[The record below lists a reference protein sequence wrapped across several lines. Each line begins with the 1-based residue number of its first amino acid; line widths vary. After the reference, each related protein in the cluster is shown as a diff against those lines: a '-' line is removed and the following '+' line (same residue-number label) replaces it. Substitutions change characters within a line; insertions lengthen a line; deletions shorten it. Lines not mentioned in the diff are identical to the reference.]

1 MAVLNKI
8 RKQSIFLII
17 IIALALF
24 SFVLA
29 DVIQNGGFTSQ
40 KSLNII
46 ATINDTDIP
55 REDFARKVDDAL
67 RNLGPNATNAQAMN
81 MVWNNE
87 LRKALLSEQFEELG
101 LVIGADQLRNALAQN
116 LAGNQ
121 AFLNEAG
128 VFDNNKL
135 QEYIADVKA
144 NNPTLYAQFIEFEKS
159 VTQNAMEQTYY
170 NLIKAGIGAT
180 IAEAELEYKM
190 ENDKVDVE
198 FVQIPY
204 TSIPDSEITV
214 TNSDITEYIKKNA
227 KQYKTEASVD
237 IQYVLFAEDPSAND
251 EEAVKEEITSLLS
264 QKIEYN
270 SISKQNDTLPGFKET
285 DDDIAFISQN
295 SEGKFQ
301 DRWWFKKDLPAA
313 IADTIFAMNK
323 GEIYGPYKLENSYN
337 LAKVLDIRQLAD
349 SVQAKHI
356 LITWEGLPSASE
368 TTKRTKEQAK
378 TLADSLLNTL
388 SKDSSKFEALV
399 TQFSDDPS
407 AKENKGDLVYLTP
420 GSTIEAFDTYI
431 FNNKKGDKSVVETDF
446 GYHVISIEDQKN
458 IQKAIKVGN
467 ITKAIVP
474 SEETVNKIFVDA
486 TKFESNAASSDFLKV
501 AKESEYDVRPVNK
514 IGELEENIPG
524 IGNNRS
530 IVTWAFG
537 KESKVG
543 EVKRFN
549 VNNGY
554 AIVQLTNKSEKGL
567 MSAADASISITPIL
581 RNEKKAKKIMESIK
595 GSSLEEIAQ
604 EKNVQVK
611 RANAITMK
619 APTLADAGTEPKVVG
634 TAFGLKEG
642 ATSTLIEGKNGVYKI
657 KVLARNDAP
666 KTDNYTAY
674 FNQINSKRAAQV
686 NANVFNALKNKATI
700 EDRRAN
706 FY

>member
-8 RKQSIFLII
+8 RQRSIFLII

-40 KSLNII
+40 KSLNTI
-46 ATINDTDIP
+46 ATINNTDIS
-55 REDFARKVDDAL
+55 REDFAKKVDDAL

-87 LRKALLSEQFEELG
+87 LRKALLTKQFEELG
-101 LVIGADQLRNALAQN
+101 LVVGADQLRNALAQN

-144 NNPTLYAQFIEFEKS
+144 NNPPLYAQFIEFEKS
-159 VTQNAMEQTYY
+159 VTQNALEQTYY
-170 NLIKAGIGAT
+170 NLVKAGIGAT
-180 IAEAELEYKM
+180 NAEGELEYRI
-190 ENDKVDVE
+190 ENDKVDLE

-204 TSIPDSEITV
+204 SSIPDSEITI
-214 TNSDITEYIKKNA
+214 TESDITEYIKKNT
-227 KQYKTEASVD
+227 KQFKTEASVD
-237 IQYVLFAEDPSAND
+237 IQYVLFAENPSSKD
-251 EEAVKEEITSLLS
+251 DEAVREEIASLLS

-270 SISKQNDTLPGFKET
+270 NITKQNDTLPGFKDT
-285 DDDIAFISQN
+285 NDDIAFVSQN
-295 SEGKFQ
+295 SEGKYQ
-301 DRWWFKKDLPAA
+301 DRWWFKKDLPAT
-313 IADTIFAMNK
+313 IADTVFGMNK
-323 GEIYGPYKLENSYN
+323 GEIYGPYKLDNSYN
-337 LAKVLDIRQLAD
+337 LLKVIDVRQLAD
-349 SVQAKHI
+349 SVQAKHV

-368 TTKRTKEQAK
+368 TTARTKEQAK
-378 TLADSLLNTL
+378 TLADSLLNVL
-388 SKDSSKFEALV
+388 QKDNKKFESIV
-399 TQFSDDPS
+399 TQFSDDQS
-407 AKENKGDLVYLTP
+407 AKENKGDLGYLTP
-420 GSTIEAFDTYI
+420 GATIEAFNNYLFD
-431 FNNKKGDKSVVETDF
+431 NKKGDKGVIETDF
-446 GYHVISIEDQKN
+446 GYHIVFIEDQKN
-458 IQKAIKVGN
+458 VQRAIKVAN

-486 TKFESNAASSDFLKV
+486 TKFESSAASLDFLKV

-549 VNNGY
+549 INNGY
-554 AIVQLTNKSEKGL
+554 AIVQLTNKKEKGL
-567 MSAADASISITPIL
+567 LSAAEASISVTPIL
-581 RNEKKAKKIMESIK
+581 RNEKKAKKISESIK

-611 RANAITMK
+611 KANAITMK

-642 ATSTLIEGKNGVYKI
+642 VTSKLIEGKNGVYKI
-657 KVLARNDAP
+657 KVLTR
-666 KTDNYTAY
+666 
-674 FNQINSKRAAQV
+674 
-686 NANVFNALKNKATI
+686 LKPIIIHCILIK
-700 EDRRAN
+700 
-706 FY
+706 